1 MYFSKVKCH
10 RILIFCI
17 ALVWVINGLFC
28 KVLNLVPRHQ
38 LIVARILGNEY
49 AGFFT
54 KAIGVAEIIM
64 AAWVMSRIAVRLN
77 AITQIAIV
85 VIMNII
91 EFALAPDLLLFGKAN
106 MLFALL
112 FAGVVYVNAFQL
124 LGHETD
130 HG

>member
-10 RILIFCI
+10 RIVTFCI
-17 ALVWVINGLFC
+17 VLVWLINGLFC

-38 LIVARILGNEY
+38 LIVARILGIEY
-49 AGFFT
+49 AGFAT

-64 AAWVMSRIAVRLN
+64 AAWIMSRIAMRLN
-77 AITQIAIV
+77 AVTQIAIV

-91 EFALAPDLLLFGKAN
+91 EFVLAPDLLLFGKAN

-112 FAGVVYVNAFQL
+112 FAGVVYVNAFQSF
-124 LGHETD
+124 GHKTD